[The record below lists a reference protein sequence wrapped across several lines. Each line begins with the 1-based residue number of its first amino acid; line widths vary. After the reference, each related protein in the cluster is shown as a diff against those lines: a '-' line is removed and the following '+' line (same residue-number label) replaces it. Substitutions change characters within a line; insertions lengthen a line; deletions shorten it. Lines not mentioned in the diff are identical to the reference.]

1 MQRLVLQKRGKGNEV
16 SVLNVSATG
25 LSLCTEQRVDFVW
38 EMGDWELTLIA
49 VSFTQQISSLV
60 LICDAKTWS
69 LKKEKGNEV
78 SVLNVL
84 ATGLSLCADQGVDS
98 AQEMGGLELTLNRV
112 SFTQQ
117 ISSLVSICDAKTWS
131 HKKEEK
137 EKQWVCWLF
146 WPLDCL
152 YALNRG
158 RLCTRDGW
166 LRTDPQQGQFH
177 PTNLFL
183 GLNLWCKDL
192 SYKKEEKE
200 TKWVCWMFRPLD
212 CLYALNRGWT
222 LYERWVTESW
232 LLLLSV
238 SPNKSLL

>member
-1 MQRLVLQKRGKGNEV
+1 MQRLVLQKRGKGNKV

-38 EMGDWELTLIA
+38 EMGDWELTLNA
-49 VSFTQQISSLV
+49 VCFTQQISSLV

-84 ATGLSLCADQGVDS
+84 ATGLSLCADQRVDS

-112 SFTQQ
+112 SFTQR

-131 HKKEEK
+131 QKKEK
-137 EKQWVCWLF
+137 EMQWVCWLF

-152 YALNRG
+152 YALNR
-158 RLCTRDGW
+158 
-166 LRTDPQQGQFH
+166 
-177 PTNLFL
+177 
-183 GLNLWCKDL
+183 
-192 SYKKEEKE
+192 E
-200 TKWVCWMFRPLD
+200 
-212 CLYALNRGWT
+212 WT
-222 LYERWVTESW
+222 LCKRWVTKSWPTKESV
-232 LLLLSV
+232 L
-238 SPNKSLL
+238 PN

>member
-38 EMGDWELTLIA
+38 EMGDWELTLNA

-84 ATGLSLCADQGVDS
+84 ATGLSLCADQRVDS
-98 AQEMGGLELTLNRV
+98 EQEMGVLELTLNRV
-112 SFTQQ
+112 SFTQR

-131 HKKEEK
+131 PKKRKRKCNEC
-137 EKQWVCWLF
+137 V
-146 WPLDCL
+146 DCF
-152 YALNRG
+152 G
-158 RLCTRDGW
+158 
-166 LRTDPQQGQFH
+166 H
-177 PTNLFL
+177 
-183 GLNLWCKDL
+183 
-192 SYKKEEKE
+192 
-200 TKWVCWMFRPLD
+200 
-212 CLYALNRGWT
+212 WT
-222 LYERWVTESW
+222 VFMRWTESG
-232 LLLLSV
+232 LCVRDESV
-238 SPNKSLL
+238 LPN